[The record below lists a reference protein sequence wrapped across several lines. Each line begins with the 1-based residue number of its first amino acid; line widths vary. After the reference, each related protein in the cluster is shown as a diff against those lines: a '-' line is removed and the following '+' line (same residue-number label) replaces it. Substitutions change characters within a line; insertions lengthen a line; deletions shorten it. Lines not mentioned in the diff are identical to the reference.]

1 MTIER
6 VLPPKTKTS
15 CSEQLTRILDWCRLR
30 PKIRKSRLP
39 KWSPPWRQRGIMET
53 IKSLWTQISQLR
65 LKLCCHRLIEPAL
78 VLYRPCRRKFQIP
91 KVSSNNSQQ
100 EVLKR
105 PPKTM
110 CNLTRNFNF
119 IKHSWTLVHLTRC
132 KQLLGLLHKSLTHE
146 GTWTFKHLDQLRN
159 RPKSCNKLMV
169 FIPKVSLN

>member
-1 MTIER
+1 MF
-6 VLPPKTKTS
+6 LPRTKTS
-15 CSEQLTRILDWCRLR
+15 CSEQLTRILDSCRLR

-39 KWSPPWRQRGIMET
+39 KWSRLWKQLGIMET
-53 IKSLWTQISQLR
+53 IKSLWTQTSQLQP
-65 LKLCCHRLIEPAL
+65 KLCCHRLTELAL
-78 VLYRPCRRKFQIP
+78 VLYRPCRRKFQTL

-105 PPKTM
+105 PPKIT

-132 KQLLGLLHKSLTHE
+132 KQLLGLLRKSRTHE
-146 GTWTFKHLDQLRN
+146 GTWTFKLLDQLRN
-159 RPKSCNKLMV
+159 KPKSCNKLRV